1 MFFNTFFVQRSTPE
15 YANET
20 LANILFANEIEF
32 DAWNANVAIHHV
44 NWIKRQIQVNKKNT
58 TIVFHIPKRH

>member
-15 YANET
+15 YANEP

-44 NWIKRQIQVNKKNT
+44 NWIKRIESLFVAKGDMT
-58 TIVFHIPKRH
+58 FHILAQ